1 MAERGGRGP
10 APRLLGVAILAA
22 VMAASG
28 VFLDRTDI
36 DRTPVGEEASLRTG
50 AWFCPHG
57 GSAGWRGWI
66 VLANPGDRA
75 VRVRTTS
82 ITSTGAP
89 QVTSFSVGPRR
100 QLYREVPATEPG
112 AGTQVEFFGG
122 WVGVAALTATSADR
136 PAIAAQRCAGAPHG
150 EWFLLDA
157 PTARDQTAYVVV
169 MNPFAA
175 AAAVDVVLR
184 TEERSVAPGT
194 LTPFVVP
201 AGRSISIR
209 LNDFVILGFGE
220 RTLAVH
226 VVPKVGRVV
235 VGGLGVSPGSIRSE
249 IGLPAPQMGWSF
261 AAKGSG
267 DWTIPLM
274 SPGPVG
280 AELSFVA
287 QGKAGQQLLPDLSDV
302 TLEPEGVRTFALDFE
317 AQEGALVRSINGR
330 PVVATAR
337 LTGSGNDGVT
347 INGAARSYRRWL
359 VLPALPPTGGT
370 ASLVVSN
377 PGLEHARVTVELL
390 GEAGLVTSERME
402 ALNVPP
408 GATRVWQLPGD
419 DEGVPVSALVRSTGA
434 SVVAGSSGSV
444 GEDGF
449 AATLGVPLTP

>member
-1 MAERGGRGP
+1 M
-10 APRLLGVAILAA
+10 AILAA
-22 VMAASG
+22 VMGASG
-28 VFLDRTDI
+28 VFLDRSGI
-36 DRTPVGEEASLRTG
+36 DRSPVGEGASFRTG

-75 VRVRTTS
+75 VRVRATS

-89 QVTSFSVGPRR
+89 QVSSFSVGPHR
-100 QLYREVPATEPG
+100 QLYREVPAAEPG
-112 AGTQVEFFGG
+112 AATQVEYFGG
-122 WVGVAALTATSADR
+122 WVGVAALTATGADR

-184 TEERSVAPGT
+184 TEERIVAPGT
-194 LTPFVVP
+194 LTPLVVP
-201 AGRSISIR
+201 AGRSIGIS

-220 RTLAVH
+220 RTLAVQ

-235 VGGLGVSPGSIRSE
+235 VGGLDVSPGSVRSE
-249 IGLPAPQMGWSF
+249 IGLPGPQMGWSF
-261 AAKGSG
+261 AAKGIG
-267 DWTIPLM
+267 GWTIPSL

-287 QGKAGQQLLPDLSDV
+287 QSPAGQQLLPDLSDV
-302 TLEPEGVRTFALDFE
+302 TLEPEGVRTFALDVE
-317 AQEGALVRSINGR
+317 AQEGALVRSINGQ
-330 PVVATAR
+330 PMVATAR
-337 LTGSGNDGVT
+337 LAGSGDDGVT

-370 ASLVVSN
+370 AFLVVSN
-377 PGLEHARVTVELL
+377 PGLEAARVTVELL
-390 GEAGLVTSERME
+390 GEAGSVPSEELE
-402 ALNVPP
+402 AFTLPP

-419 DEGVPVSALVRSTGA
+419 GEGVPVTAIVRSTGA